1 MSHANSTR
9 SGSSWRDS
17 ARVAAG
23 RASEEKSRSRRSS
36 SGSKSQTEAKPRAR
50 AKSQTLANSQ
60 TQAKSQTRT
69 KYQVQANSKSQARAK
84 SQTQAAGPAK
94 RSARKEGKAELARE
108 SAQAAARSRETER
121 QVARSQRSM
130 WKRVGLVAAK
140 TCGVLLAFVLLCG
153 AILYPVAKPYYVA
166 MRDTQRYEAQIAAV
180 EERNEALTEENES
193 LDTDEGVEAQ
203 ARNDYGYVMKGEN
216 SVIVTGAEAST
227 SITDVPDAVDV
238 DSITAPETWYYD
250 ILDAVFCYDNGSDG
264 E

>member
-36 SGSKSQTEAKPRAR
+36 SRAESQAKPRAR

-60 TQAKSQTRT
+60 TQAKSQTR
-69 KYQVQANSKSQARAK
+69 AKSQSQTRAK
-84 SQTQAAGPAK
+84 SQTQQTGPAK
-94 RSARKEGKAELARE
+94 RSARKEGKTELARE
-108 SAQAAARSRETER
+108 SAEAAARSRETER

-216 SVIVTGAEAST
+216 SVIVTGVEAST